1 MYPLAGSPAFAL
13 IGRQPLKSPSG
24 KRGSP
29 QPVSRPSGPAGQNY
43 KKSNR
48 SRGHCRNKEWNVAH
62 SQAPR
67 PVCFRGTGI
76 IQNSQSLPL
85 PFPNFIS
92 LWSGPSKNHQI
103 PVTSPY
109 YLTTFRQNIKFNYFI
124 SIFRNSKCSADWIP
138 SHRRPS
144 AGYSQ
149 NLPLQ
154 FCIML
159 SFWLQNVNKLTMF
172 TNRNHQFLCNQHRNW
187 FEILW
192 KSPLS
197 FFENQLYAPPNL

>member
-1 MYPLAGSPAFAL
+1 MSRTVRRPGLCASVEQESFKTAKACPFRSPILYPFDRV
-13 IGRQPLKSPSG
+13 RQ
-24 KRGSP
+24 
-29 QPVSRPSGPAGQNY
+29 
-43 KKSNR
+43 
-48 SRGHCRNKEWNVAH
+48 
-62 SQAPR
+62 
-67 PVCFRGTGI
+67 
-76 IQNSQSLPL
+76 
-85 PFPNFIS
+85 
-92 LWSGPSKNHQI
+92 KNHQI
-103 PVTSPY
+103 PVASPY